1 MKAVRSVSKS
11 EFAPIEVTVTIE
23 SQDEVDSLLLA
34 WGDLCMTEIDSKY
47 AFVDRCIW
55 VDTIDAIAGAMV

>member
-1 MKAVRSVSKS
+1 MKAVRIVSKS

-34 WGDLCMTEIDSKY
+34 FNDLCMREIDSKY
-47 AFVDRCIW
+47 DFGDRCIW